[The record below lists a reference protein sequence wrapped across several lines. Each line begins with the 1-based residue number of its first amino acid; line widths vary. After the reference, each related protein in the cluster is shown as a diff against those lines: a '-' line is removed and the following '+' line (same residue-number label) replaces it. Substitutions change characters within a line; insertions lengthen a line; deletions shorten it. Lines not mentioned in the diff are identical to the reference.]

1 MTNLKTMK
9 QNHVKVV
16 HVQEKRLK
24 IGVQDLIR
32 LKVSHLLMRNRIF
45 RKLLNIRVVNNRLFL
60 TVVFEI

>member
-1 MTNLKTMK
+1 MKNLKTMK

-24 IGVQDLIR
+24 IGVQDLIM

-45 RKLLNIRVVNNRLFL
+45 KKLLNIRVVNNRLFL

>member
-60 TVVFEI
+60 TVDFEI

>member
-9 QNHVKVV
+9 RNHVKVV

-24 IGVQDLIR
+24 IGVQDHIR

>member
-1 MTNLKTMK
+1 MKNLKTMK